1 MLLREDDE
9 APPPWGRRD
18 RDRDIS
24 GDLGEGVA
32 GTCACCTLFVLAI
45 AMALL
50 IVFSRRVAQEHVTV
64 GTVDSAVTSY
74 KFLESN
80 LFLLLPNLKIEGETR
95 HGKCCGTKS
104 CQYTSGTQAQSYC
117 GWFYRDQE
125 IPVWYTPNDP
135 NEVYCDLQ
143 AHVPGSWIF
152 ALICGSFFGV
162 LLLGLIPATV
172 VIIVYEVPQCW
183 GNRHRHP
190 APIGAVPAPIE
201 LEPVAPMDVEGCEP
215 MVV

>member
-1 MLLREDDE
+1 MSDHADEFCDQYLPTQVITVWYFPDDTGEVYCALE
-9 APPPWGRRD
+9 ADVPGDWIAGLVFGCVFFVIFIGTHLYHQFFQKSVFMD
-18 RDRDIS
+18 FSNNIS
-24 GDLGEGVA
+24 EKQGMGNAVTPNPASTQAGPRHNPTVA
-32 GTCACCTLFVLAI
+32 GSTGI
-45 AMALL
+45 
-50 IVFSRRVAQEHVTV
+50 RR
-64 GTVDSAVTSY
+64 
-74 KFLESN
+74 FL
-80 LFLLLPNLKIEGETR
+80 
-95 HGKCCGTKS
+95 
-104 CQYTSGTQAQSYC
+104 
-117 GWFYRDQE
+117 
-125 IPVWYTPNDP
+125 YTPNDP

-172 VIIVYEVPQCW
+172 VIIVYEVTQCW

-201 LEPVAPMDVEGCEP
+201 LEPVAPMDVEGCDP